1 MLLYKKIFG
10 IAILICLIC
19 IQPVTSYSIGT
30 SNNYGQSSHIK
41 NNSYIDKTLKNVKS
55 PQMAIESDIKNSIQ
69 QDIPKT
75 KILKNDHVKNAEIL
89 GKISPVSAAEILN
102 NMHPVSAA
110 EILNNMDPFVLT
122 LILFNMDRNAAAK
135 ILIEISPVL
144 AAEIL
149 NNMKTTAA
157 TEILAHMSSKSTSDS
172 KSTFAIVEIL
182 SNMNPN
188 RANEILDKMSYD
200 QNNHVSSYLTLSL
213 LQS

>member
-10 IAILICLIC
+10 IAILICLVC
-19 IQPVTSYSIGT
+19 IPPVTSYSIGT
-30 SNNYGQSSHIK
+30 SNNYSQNSHIK
-41 NNSYIDKTLKNVKS
+41 HNSYIDKTLKNLKS
-55 PQMAIESDIKNSIQ
+55 PKMAIKSDIKNSIQ

-75 KILKNDHVKNAEIL
+75 KILKNDPVQNAEIL

-110 EILNNMDPFVLT
+110 EILNNMDPFLIT
-122 LILFNMDRNAAAK
+122 LILFKMDRNSAAK
-135 ILIEISPVL
+135 ILIEISPVS

-157 TEILAHMSSKSTSDS
+157 TDILTHMSSKSTS
-172 KSTFAIVEIL
+172 AIVEIL

-188 RANEILDKMSYD
+188 RANEILDDMTYD
-200 QNNHVSSYLTLSL
+200 QNDNVSSYLTLSL
-213 LQS
+213 LQSQMA